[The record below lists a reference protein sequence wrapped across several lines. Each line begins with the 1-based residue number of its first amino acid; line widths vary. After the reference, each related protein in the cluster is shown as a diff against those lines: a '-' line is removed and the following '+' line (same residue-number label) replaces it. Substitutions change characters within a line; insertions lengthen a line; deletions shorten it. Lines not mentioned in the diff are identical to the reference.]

1 MQKKKGISL
10 IVLVITIIV
19 MIVLAGA
26 IILSLNNAGIIE
38 KSNEA
43 VDLTNLANAREF
55 AQTKWAEAY
64 LETDKTQEALETYVL
79 DELAEVGI
87 TEENYEIVVTEKGV
101 TVNKKG
107 ETKIITFKIAGVEY
121 QAEEGMTWFE
131 WANSSY
137 NTSKYECETE
147 GSYVEYYTDI
157 SGDEECYYVA
167 PYMVGAIYML
177 EEGRQAATPSSRVSG
192 RYKITADVSYIER
205 SEDIF

>member
-1 MQKKKGISL
+1 MKSKKGISL

-107 ETKIITFKIAGVEY
+107 ETKIITFKIAGIEY
-121 QAEEGMTWFE
+121 QAEEGMTWMQ
-131 WANSSY
+131 WAASSY
-137 NTSKYECETE
+137 NTLEATCNTE
-147 GSYVEYYTDI
+147 ESTVSFYSNSDGDIYYNRISTYTEYNKF
-157 SGDEECYYVA
+157 
-167 PYMVGAIYML
+167 ML
-177 EEGRQAATPSSRVSG
+177 EEGLETNIIHALVKG
-192 RYKITADVSYIER
+192 KYKITANVSYRIE
-205 SEDIF
+205 SEIEI